1 MRVCVKYIFAVIR
14 VAFWVSPLG
23 SLAHNLQRRC
33 GLRPGGNAMMAAGFA
48 VIAVLLVLVVGL
60 AGERNVILNYI
71 APNGAKWTAIRVGN
85 FSHIFVAPAQETRSI
100 SLVR

>member
-1 MRVCVKYIFAVIR
+1 
-14 VAFWVSPLG
+14 
-23 SLAHNLQRRC
+23 
-33 GLRPGGNAMMAAGFA
+33 MMAAGFA

-85 FSHIFVAPAQETRSI
+85 FSHIFVAPGTRSI